1 MYEENRRENK
11 INYFQIEQICDLM
24 ETTSKKNV

>member
-24 ETTSKKNV
+24 EITSKKNV